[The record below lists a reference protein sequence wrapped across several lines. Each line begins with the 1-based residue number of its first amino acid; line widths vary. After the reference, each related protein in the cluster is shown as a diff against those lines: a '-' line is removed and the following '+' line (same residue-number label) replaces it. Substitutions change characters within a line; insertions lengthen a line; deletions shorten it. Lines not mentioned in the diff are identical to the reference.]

1 MAAITPSQ
9 LFAGMTGDATTIT
22 IPLADLVGLTQAEAD
37 PATGDGREV
46 ARILIETIVSK
57 VNALATANKPTK
69 FTVSKANPQGI
80 GVDQIR
86 QAYTASFDVSVSSS
100 GASLVAEA

>member
-1 MAAITPSQ
+1 MAAITPAQ
-9 LFAGMTGDATTIT
+9 LFPGITGDATTIT
-22 IPLADLVGLTQAEAD
+22 IPLADLAGLTQAEAD
-37 PATGDGREV
+37 PATGDGREL
-46 ARILIETIVSK
+46 ARILVDAIVSK
-57 VNALATANKPTK
+57 INALSTANKPTK

-86 QAYTASFDVSVSSS
+86 QAYTLAFDVAVQSS